1 MLPKSSEKR
10 NKSDV
15 NNLNKFLT
23 TYDGDLK
30 CMGDILEVVQE
41 KRKHVAPIVYALHPT
56 CKTKNGALIY
66 LALCVDYHP
75 YFLGPSQDVTFLI
88 IIGLDS
94 LLELWTCYSYYAI

>member
-1 MLPKSSEKR
+1 MLPKNSEKK

-15 NNLNKFLT
+15 NNFDEFLT
-23 TYDGDLK
+23 TYDRDLK

-41 KRKHVAPIVYALHPT
+41 KRNHVAPIVYAVHPT
-56 CKTKNGALIY
+56 CKTKNSTLIY

-75 YFLGPSQDVTFLI
+75 YFLGPSEDATFLI

-94 LLELWTCYSYYAI
+94 FLKL